1 MKRIQSFQS
10 WDEEEEKKKEEE
22 RKTDRPMSF
31 EEWQK
36 KNSGTA
42 ASTSTS
48 TPTQTSTPTPT
59 SSVSR
64 STETATNRPVSFEQW
79 DKQRRGEAEEEPE
92 RQYSSMDR
100 YRPSG
105 VYTPEQT
112 EERKFSQNERYR
124 PSGVVLG
131 SPNVLEEPN
140 PWDSLYTSGTIQ
152 RGKELAAKSTLT
164 SEEKKEARAIQ
175 KEIDKVTRTS
185 GVQKSDQYGELTD
198 LNAKLYSKTSL
209 LAGFGAGAIQALGL
223 DWLTDR
229 VADVVGAV
237 SGVKSETGA
246 KELVESAQ
254 KNNPL
259 AYAAGNVAGNVMEL
273 SAISGAVG
281 KALQGAEWF
290 TKLAPWVQKA
300 ASSAITFG
308 ISGAASG
315 IANTETKEEWDERER
330 QQQLLAEDFGA
341 SYTPREYSIGRQLGK
356 VGISAATGA
365 ASGALGS
372 MLGSAFGAGTSN
384 ILVRNGLQ
392 YNTALRAIAS
402 GINGVGFAAGST
414 AAQELSKFLQYP
426 KGYQPDAAEI
436 GTNLAVAFLFSAAS
450 GIIGDAKSAKSNKQQ
465 MLKLMDD
472 LAVEYETAKIKMAG
486 MVGPARA
493 AEAQRVLEL
502 SNRIRTSLAT
512 SQGMSGVQNEVKALA
527 AALDIIDD
535 QMAAI
540 AAGGNGML
548 GAGDIYAAAGSAP
561 GEPLAIAIQRIGA
574 NTPAPTGTAPQAQAS
589 VPVPSASTPSVPA
602 WYTAYQN
609 TPRPIDQPQQP
620 TLPLPQ
626 IQQPQAAQPPVP
638 SQQAVQT
645 PQNAPSQ
652 SGTLPLPQPNN
663 APQERVTTPTA
674 PASEAPSAPPVP
686 SRPAETL
693 TGTQE
698 SGTIEEKG
706 NAPVEQA
713 KQELKNAIRMPI
725 QGTNE
730 QALARGAETGEL
742 TMESVTIGGKV
753 RGFTKEQQISLA
765 QQIIEG
771 THEDNEVIY
780 ANVPDDGSFE
790 IPNSP
795 DNVAQVLNEL
805 HVKANQESIYT
816 QSVDRWLRGANRVR
830 ITTIDGEKFI
840 TDGKL
845 LYPVG
850 DAGAEFAKN
859 NEQGYKAED
868 FNVDE
873 GTANTLL
880 GFAENGTVVDKQ
892 PYVGKLGKS
901 GQVYIFDTPD
911 GRLIF
916 NKRLLDMIDTGTM
929 KYGMMDVRGKKYP
942 VAVTVNSDG
951 SIAGI
956 LYPIHNPD
964 VDKVDLRQFTTGKLK
979 SVGEQPIKASTPEIS
994 ELPLPTAD
1002 QTLTTK
1008 AEAKAPEL
1016 PLPTASKPQATEKKP
1031 HEVLADNLI
1040 RYLEEGNT
1048 ISSQEL
1054 QRLADEAFGGSRA
1067 SGAYDIKTAYDALEL
1082 AVNKYLMDANF
1093 VKIGNGDVATAEL
1106 TEKALE
1112 NFMRYLPTQSVRTE
1126 EQQQFQQFSTPPN
1139 IAYLAAWAANIEKG
1153 DTVLEPSAGI
1163 GGLALWPK
1171 AWGAKVYG
1179 NELSERRAD
1188 ILRSLG
1194 LDEIF
1199 TENAEQINNVL
1210 PDYVKPSVVIMNPP
1224 FSATAGRLSTN
1235 NTANAKRHI
1244 EQALD
1249 RLEDGGRLV
1258 AILGRGMSNDS
1269 RTFAPW
1275 WDDLRKE
1282 YNIRANLSINGRNY
1296 HKYGT
1301 DFDVQLVVID
1311 KTGPQT
1317 GETIT
1322 GSYDD
1327 LTEIPSVLEGIRNDR
1342 TQLERQPGTV
1352 GERSGVQD
1360 VGRGGSGIQPGRP
1373 DGSSQRPVRA
1383 ASGNGGSGT
1392 PVSTGNGGRVQPE
1405 GTGGT
1410 ELETGRGNVGE
1421 QMGGKSGR
1429 SPVELPSE
1437 PEPERAAGPE
1447 PELSLPRVSEEPAPK
1462 PSKPEKKTAASKQ
1475 KAGSDDGV
1483 YAEYIPPKTPVKGA
1497 KKHPA
1502 NIVESAAMAA
1512 VDAPQATYS
1521 PKIPKELITSGALSD
1536 VQLTNIVYAG
1546 QAHSQMIPHQNIRR
1560 GYFIGDGTGVGK
1572 GRQIAGIILDNFMQ
1586 GRKKAVW
1593 VSKGQNLFPDAKRD
1607 WSAMGMD
1614 PNDIMS
1620 SQKIKADAAI
1630 KANSGILFTT
1640 YDTLANK
1647 SKTGKSRLDQIV
1659 DWLGEDFD
1667 GVIAFD
1673 EAHSMGNLLGKKGK
1687 RGNSKPAEKAL
1698 AGAELQ
1704 KRLPKARV
1712 LYASATMATDV
1723 NEMAF
1728 AERLGLW
1735 GPGTQF
1741 ANVRDFVEKISSGGM
1756 AAMELVARDMKA
1768 MGLYQ
1773 ARSISYNG
1781 VGYETLQHDLTPV
1794 QKEIYDTMSR
1804 AWQVTLQNMNKAL
1817 EMTGAN
1823 LNGNARAKAKSAY
1836 YGALQRFYNQILTSM
1851 AMPSVIADIKKELA
1865 AGRSVVLQIVNT
1877 NQAETDRQLARMKET
1892 GADLEDLDITPR
1904 EQLIGFFRNAFPV
1917 QAYEEYEDENGTK
1930 RSRPVTDSNG
1940 NPVLDK
1946 KAVALR
1952 DSMIEEMQQMK
1963 VPEGPLEMLFD
1974 AFGVDQVAEV
1984 TGRTRRI
1991 VPRKDEYGNTVKVE
2005 EKRGSNSGEADASA
2019 FQDGKKHILVFSD
2032 AGGTGK
2038 SYHADLSAKNQEQRV
2053 HYLLQPGWSAPKAV
2067 QGFGRTH
2074 RSNEASA
2081 PIYKLITTDVR
2092 GQKRFVSTIARRL
2105 DQLGALTK
2113 GQRQTGSGMFSARDN
2128 LESDLAT
2135 DSLYNFYRALVN
2147 GQVEGLEAQD
2157 VLEKL
2162 GLMDKFVDPE
2172 SGQIKV
2178 PDAAGRDMSLFLNR
2192 ILALE
2197 YDEQNRVFDAFSRI
2211 FDDAYE
2217 TALNNGTLDMGM
2229 ETVRADKIDILDDMI
2244 VREDPET
2251 GVATNYVQAKLS
2263 EKARIVR
2270 TIDDLKALRGDFIGL
2285 YRKKNGDAVGVFRTR
2300 DKTEANGSVVKQY
2313 ILQTPTE
2320 RKFSRYVE
2328 STLKKECERIPEKE
2342 WTQAWKAE
2350 VEKAPEYTETVK
2362 HMLTGSLL
2370 PVWNRLPSS
2379 GNVRVQR
2386 LIADDGRQYLGRV
2399 IAPDQIDSVL
2409 KSLGVTKGRTKQTY
2423 SVDDVI
2429 SRVLGGGDKAVLEN
2443 DRVTLTRRRVGG
2455 EPRIE
2460 ITGDNVWFLRRTIPE
2475 IISENINYRTRFFIP
2490 TGENQKQVLE
2500 KILAQN
2506 PVSDIVQVRGDTEDS
2521 RDVSNF
2527 NGNNAPRHPE
2537 NWTTERVGDANK
2549 TPMST
2554 TDIIEKLKHDF
2565 NIPVTTGHIRSPN
2578 ARAQY
2583 MRLPQ
2588 SIRSKVANSIPDI
2601 AHELGHHLD
2610 DKYGLQDSIGDEAKR
2625 EIIDAMPDSFKS
2637 QYKKYELV
2645 GEGIAEFMRRY
2656 LQNSE
2661 VAAIDYPIFSEWFLN
2676 QLNSKDLKAVTELA
2690 DEMNAY
2696 YSLSEKT
2703 EAWPIHSREERVT
2716 DFRNLGEKLKDVHSR
2731 FRQLFVDAME
2741 PIRRVDEQTGD
2752 NVHMFA
2758 INSAYAG
2765 NRAYSAI
2772 TGDLYDLRGNKVGE
2786 GLQKAL
2792 NGIHLGNKKE
2802 YSDFGMYLVCRHG
2815 PERLA
2820 EGMRVF
2826 NDDRHDNTAWMEQT
2840 RDDLAA
2846 KYPAFEEA
2854 AQRLEEFQTNVLQ
2867 TYGVVSGLYRQ
2878 DTIDGWLDRWEHY
2891 VPFNR
2896 WFGDEKAKGQKRG
2909 FANQSGP
2916 YRKAVGSGR
2925 DIINPVDNIMVNT
2938 VRLIQTSIY
2947 NDVWQKLTRSVMKAG
2962 GIGNL
2967 MEQVPPS
2974 LARKTWD
2981 GKSLKSKTLET
2992 FENTLNSMGIPM
3004 NEATEDVIQ
3013 KILDEAIEDVMVQY
3027 GRGKAHG
3034 DVVTVLV
3041 NGEPEY
3047 WKINDPDLLR
3057 TLTNM
3062 DNGQRNALLS
3072 YIGRVNRFITGNLT
3086 GMNIVWSLASN
3097 APRDLGTI
3105 FTFSKT
3111 KNIAKILGGI
3121 FESYANK
3128 IKGDKASDL
3137 YKEYMALGGVSTT
3150 AQTADKDMTKKVRKA
3165 LQKSKADW
3173 LNPLEWFEFVGNMIE
3188 SGPRY
3193 SYYKIMRTKYDM
3205 TPEEAF
3211 YAAMEITT
3219 NFKRAGLLGRDI
3231 NMVIPFFNASV
3242 QGVDRAARWLAADD
3256 LPKDQRKAG
3265 GLRRRI
3271 MFMGASLAIAG
3282 LSVLLNSRT
3291 KKDKDNFTKLSA
3303 YTKNNY
3309 FVIPMNDG
3317 KYLTIPKPRELAI
3330 PISFFERLGEYY
3342 VGENPNAFD
3351 DFWEYATDNVLP
3363 GVVSGLAQG
3372 DLNSAIGDLGAV
3384 GTLHYLSSNQ
3394 DFLGRP
3400 IVSSSVENLEAK
3412 DQYTASTSRAAKFMG
3427 QLFNMSPQQIDFLG
3441 KNVLGGFWEWQKAL
3455 APVSADQ
3462 DYTLGVKNKWVKDP
3476 LYSTDIPNRMYNQ
3489 RDKLEKIKNS
3499 NPDDV
3504 DAAIDYRTVADMATF
3519 YGRYYRLAREDED
3532 TESGR
3537 ETRTAMLDMIL
3548 GVESGAGKTEK
3559 AYRFMLDVLHE
3570 ENSSELM
3577 PAVMETSIQGI
3588 KGGDDKNKQ
3597 TVNLTAEEYFNY
3609 QTRYNSLYYNY
3620 IRSAMERGS
3629 MTAEE
3634 KTATLESAKKL
3645 AGIVAK
3651 GEILQK
3657 HGLSTK
3663 DYDKIQSLY
3672 DDRRSDIDDG
3682 ELVSFLAAKSK
3693 ADVDDSGAVSNAEL
3707 LAAVS
3712 GLKLPVADEVALTRY
3727 ANPDLALKLQQ
3738 ITPSGFSA
3746 GDYSK
3751 ILGAVEKLKPLP
3763 GNDGVTNMQKCEA
3776 ALGTL
3781 KSSAS
3786 QAQKLKVMEL
3796 YYGGDTKTKSGE
3808 LSQWGKIKK
3817 ATSNGATVEK
3827 TVSMLKS
3834 DTLDTY
3840 CKWIDSDAKK
3850 AGIKSDAYISYVN
3863 KYSNTRSERD
3873 ANGKEIK
3880 GQTRK
3885 DKMMDYI
3892 DGLDMTIE
3900 QKDILYLEYYAES
3913 TLKDTPWH
3921 KRGGSG
3927 RGKTYSMSGLRLPT
3941 AERLAPIS
3949 AGLELPTK

>member
-22 RKTDRPMSF
+22 RKTERPMSF
-31 EEWQK
+31 DEWQK

-48 TPTQTSTPTPT
+48 APTQTSTPTPT

-79 DKQRRGEAEEEPE
+79 DKQRRGEADEEPE

-131 SPNVLEEPN
+131 SLNVLEEPK
-140 PWDSLYTSGTIQ
+140 PWDYLYTSGTIQ

-164 SEEKKEARAIQ
+164 SEEKKEARSIQ

-198 LNAKLYSKTSL
+198 LNARLYAKSSKIGGL
-209 LAGFGAGAIQALGL
+209 FYGAINALGL

-229 VADVVGAV
+229 ASDAVGAV

-246 KELVESAQ
+246 RELVESAQ

-341 SYTPREYSIGRQLGK
+341 SYTPREYSIGQQLGK

-365 ASGALGS
+365 ASGGLGGL
-372 MLGSAFGAGTSN
+372 LGSAFGFGTSN

-414 AAQELSKFLQYP
+414 AAQEFSKFLQYP
-426 KGYQPDAAEI
+426 QGYQPDAAEI
-436 GTNLAVAFLFSAAS
+436 GTNLAVAFLFSAAG

-548 GAGDIYAAAGSAP
+548 GAGDIYAAAGSSP

-626 IQQPQAAQPPVP
+626 MQQQAAQPPVP
-638 SQQAVQT
+638 SQQPPQA
-645 PQNAPSQ
+645 PQNAQNQ
-652 SGTLPLPQPNN
+652 SSTLPLPQTNN
-663 APQERVTTPTA
+663 APQERVATPTA
-674 PASEAPSAPPVP
+674 PASEAPSVPPVP
-686 SRPAETL
+686 SRPAEPL
-693 TGTQE
+693 TGNQD
-698 SGTIEEKG
+698 SGIIEEKG
-706 NAPVEQA
+706 NAAVEQA

-742 TMESVTIGGKV
+742 TMDSVTIGGKV
-753 RGFTKEQQISLA
+753 RGFTKEQQLSLA

-771 THEDNEVIY
+771 THGDDEVIF
-780 ANVPDDGSFE
+780 ASVPDDGSFE

-816 QSVDRWLRGANRVR
+816 QSVDRWLRGAKRVV
-830 ITTIDGEKFI
+830 IATIDGEKFI
-840 TDGKL
+840 TDGNL

-859 NEQGYKAED
+859 DEQGYKAKD
-868 FNVDE
+868 FDVDE
-873 GTANTLL
+873 KTANMLTD
-880 GFAENGTVVDKQ
+880 FANNGTVVEKQ
-892 PYVGKLGKS
+892 PYVGKLGRS

-916 NKRLLDMIDTGTM
+916 NKRLLDMIDTGTL
-929 KYGMMDVRGKKYP
+929 KYGMTDVRGKKYP

-951 SIAGI
+951 SIAGV

-964 VDKVDLRQFTTGKLK
+964 VDKVDLRQFTTAKLK
-979 SVGEQPIKASTPEIS
+979 SIGGQPVQSRTPKISAPQLPTPE
-994 ELPLPTAD
+994 
-1002 QTLTTK
+1002 QTLTPKT
-1008 AEAKAPEL
+1008 EAKAPEL
-1016 PLPTASKPQATEKKP
+1016 PTPTAAQPQATEKKP

-1040 RYLEEGNT
+1040 QHLKEGNT
-1048 ISSQEL
+1048 ITSQEL

-1067 SGAYDIKTAYDALEL
+1067 SGAYDIKTAYDSLEL
-1082 AVNKYLMDANF
+1082 AVNKYLMDADF
-1093 VKIGNGDVATAEL
+1093 VKIGNGDVAAAEL

-1112 NFMRYLPTQSVRTE
+1112 QFMRYLPTQSVRTE

-1139 IAYLAAWAANIEKG
+1139 IAYLAAWAANIDKG

-1171 AWGAKVYG
+1171 AWGATVYG

-1224 FSATAGRLSTN
+1224 FSATAGRLSSN

-1342 TQLERQPGTV
+1342 TQLERQPGNA
-1352 GERSGVQD
+1352 GERSGSPD
-1360 VGRGGSGIQPGRP
+1360 VGRGGVGIEPGRP
-1373 DGSSQRPVRA
+1373 DGSAERPVRA
-1383 ASGNGGSGT
+1383 ASGNGGSGA
-1392 PVSTGNGGRVQPE
+1392 PVSSGNGGRVQSE

-1410 ELETGRGNVGE
+1410 ELATGRGTVGE
-1421 QMGGKSGR
+1421 QMGGKGGR
-1429 SPVELPSE
+1429 SPVELPQK
-1437 PEPERAAGPE
+1437 PEPERAAGSE
-1447 PELSLPRVSEEPAPK
+1447 SELPLPRVSEEPAPK
-1462 PSKPEKKTAASKQ
+1462 PPKPEKKTAASKQ

-1502 NIVESAAMAA
+1502 SIVESAAMAA
-1512 VDAPQATYS
+1512 VDTPQATYT

-2172 SGQIKV
+2172 SGKIKV

-2342 WTQAWKAE
+2342 WKQAWKAE

-2423 SVDDVI
+2423 SADDVI

-2506 PVSDIVQVRGDTEDS
+2506 PVSDIVQVRGDTEDN
-2521 RDVSNF
+2521 REASNF

-2537 NWTTERVGDANK
+2537 NWTAERVGDTNK
-2549 TPMST
+2549 KPMSGP
-2554 TDIIEKLKHDF
+2554 DIVEMIRHDF
-2565 NIPVTTGHIRSPN
+2565 GIPISTGNIRSAN

-2583 MRLPQ
+2583 RNQPQ
-2588 SIRSKVANSIPDI
+2588 TVRSKVANSIPDI

-2610 DKYGLQDSIGDEAKR
+2610 NIFDIRNNISAGAKQ
-2625 EIIDAMPDSFKS
+2625 EIIDAMPDSFKK
-2637 QYKKYELV
+2637 QYKKEQLP
-2645 GEGIAEFMRRY
+2645 GEGIAEYLRRY

-2661 VAAIDYPIFSEWFLN
+2661 TAAIDYPKFTEEFFGMLDE
-2676 QLNSKDLKAVTELA
+2676 KTRAAVDKLA
-2690 DEMNAY
+2690 DEVNAY
-2696 YSLSEKT
+2696 YSLSEQT
-2703 EAWPIHSREERVT
+2703 GNWPVHNREDKGR
-2716 DFRNLGEKLKDVHSR
+2716 DYRSFGEKLKDMNTH
-2731 FRQLFVDAME
+2731 FRTLFIDSME
-2741 PIRRVDEQTGD
+2741 PIKQFD
-2752 NVHMFA
+2752 NESGGKAHLFA
-2758 INSAYAG
+2758 TNAAYAG
-2765 NRAYSAI
+2765 NRAYAAI
-2772 TGDLYDLRGNKVGE
+2772 TGDLYDLRGNKLGM

-2792 NGIHLGNKKE
+2792 EGIHLNNKKE
-2802 YSDFGMYLVCRHG
+2802 YTDFGMYLICRHG

-2826 NDDRHDNTAWMEQT
+2826 NDDAWDNTAWMQQTEQE
-2840 RDDLAA
+2840 LAE

-2854 AQRLEEFQTNVLQ
+2854 AERLEEYQHELIQ
-2867 TYGVVSGLYRQ
+2867 AYGVESGLYSQ
-2878 DTIDGWLDRWEHY
+2878 ETIDEWMDRWEHY

-2896 WFGDEKAKGQKRG
+2896 WIGDRKAKGQKQG

-2916 YRKAVGSGR
+2916 YRKARGSGL
-2925 DIINPVDNIMVNT
+2925 DIINPVDNIMENT
-2938 VRLIQTSIY
+2938 VRLITASIR
-2947 NDVWQKLTRSVMKAG
+2947 NEVMQEITKAAAR
-2962 GIGNL
+2962 
-2967 MEQVPPS
+2967 MEGSGAWLEKVPMP
-2974 LARKTWD
+2974 LAKKTWD
-2981 GKSLKSKTLET
+2981 GKGLKAQTLEEFDDYFT
-2992 FENTLNSMGIPM
+2992 STGLSLG
-3004 NEATEDVIQ
+3004 EDGLDLIQ
-3013 KILDEAIEDVMVQY
+3013 RILDGAIDDLLVQFT
-3027 GRGKAHG
+3027 RGKAHG
-3034 DVVTVLV
+3034 DIVTVMK
-3041 NGEPEY
+3041 NGKPEY

-3057 TLTNM
+3057 SVTNM
-3062 DNGQRNALLS
+3062 GPTRAGELLN
-3072 YIGRVNRFITGNLT
+3072 YYGRVTRFITGNIT
-3086 GMNIVWSLASN
+3086 GMNIVWSIASN
-3097 APRDLGTI
+3097 LPRDIGTM

-3111 KNIAKILGGI
+3111 KNIVKLLSGI
-3121 FESYANK
+3121 GSSYVNRL
-3128 IKGDKASDL
+3128 KGDKASEL
-3137 YKEYMALGGVSTT
+3137 YKEYMAMGGNSTS
-3150 AQTADKDMTKKVRKA
+3150 AQTADKDMAKKARKA
-3165 LQKSKADW
+3165 LQKQKSDW
-3173 LNPLEWFEFVGNMIE
+3173 LNPLEWVEYVSDMIE

-3193 SYYKIMRTKYDM
+3193 SYYKICRTKYNM
-3205 TPEEAF
+3205 SPEEAF

-3219 NFKRAGLLGRDI
+3219 NFKRSGVLGKEI
-3231 NMVIPFFNASV
+3231 NILVPFFNASV
-3242 QGVDRAARWLAADD
+3242 QGVDRMARWIAAEDI
-3256 LPKDQRKAG
+3256 PEGERKAG
-3265 GLRRRI
+3265 RARRI
-3271 MFMGASLAIAG
+3271 AAYLGASLALAT
-3282 LSVLLNSRT
+3282 LSMVLNARN
-3291 KKDKDNFTKLSA
+3291 KKKQHDLKELSN

-3309 FVIPMNDG
+3309 FVIQMKDG
-3317 KYLTIPKPRELAI
+3317 KYIAIPKPRELAL
-3330 PISFFERLGEYY
+3330 PTSLFERIMEKY
-3342 VGENPNAFD
+3342 VADNPNAFD
-3351 DFWEYATDNVLP
+3351 DFWEYATDNFLP
-3363 GVVSGLAQG
+3363 GVVSGIAQG
-3372 DLNSAIGDLGAV
+3372 DLNSAIGDLGAA
-3384 GTLHYLSSNQ
+3384 GTIHYLASNQ

-3400 IVSSSVENLEAK
+3400 IVSGALQDLEAR
-3412 DQYTASTSRAAKFMG
+3412 DQYDKNTSKLAWIIG
-3427 QLFNMSPQQIDFLG
+3427 QAFNLSPKQIDFLG
-3441 KNVLGGFWEWQKAL
+3441 KNLLGGFYQWQQAL
-3455 APVSADQ
+3455 LPVGGEPDLS
-3462 DYTLGVKNKWVKDP
+3462 LGVASKWIKDP
-3476 LYSTDIPNRMYNQ
+3476 LYSTDITNRMYE
-3489 RDKLEKIKNS
+3489 RKDKLKRMKNS
-3499 NPDDV
+3499 HPGDMEI
-3504 DAAIDYRTVADMATF
+3504 ATEYRTVNDMATF
-3519 YGRYYRLAREDED
+3519 YGRYYSLAKNEEETPHSREI
-3532 TESGR
+3532 R
-3537 ETRTAMLDMIL
+3537 EAVLDMIMGIEQNANKDPAYSFMR
-3548 GVESGAGKTEK
+3548 GVIEHEGSTE
-3559 AYRFMLDVLHE
+3559 Y
-3570 ENSSELM
+3570 M
-3577 PAVMETSIQGI
+3577 PAVLDTTL
-3588 KGGDDKNKQ
+3588 KGDNHFYSL
-3597 TVNLTAEEYFNY
+3597 NSEEYFML

-3620 IRSAMERGS
+3620 IRKARDNKPK
-3629 MTAEE
+3629 MTSEE
-3634 KTATLESAKKL
+3634 KTATVEQAKEI
-3645 AGIVAK
+3645 AGIVAR
-3651 GEILQK
+3651 GEAIEA
-3657 HGLSTK
+3657 HGGTYAAYTK
-3663 DYDKIQSLY
+3663 VKDLL
-3672 DDRRSDIDDG
+3672 DDG
-3682 ELVSFLAAKSK
+3682 IEEGDLINYLSARDLADTDGNGSL
-3693 ADVDDSGAVSNAEL
+3693 SNAEL
-3707 LAAVS
+3707 LLAAG
-3712 GLKLPVADEVALTRY
+3712 GLKLPTAETARLIAYHADKETLGLKLGTVGEYGVDATEYGNVLALAGKDPSQAKAKAAIDEVYGRTTAANQNEKAALWQSINKSWSPEN
-3727 ANPDLALKLQQ
+3727 NPYNKSTGKKVQQTLKL
-3738 ITPSGFSA
+3738 P
-3746 GDYSK
+3746 
-3751 ILGAVEKLKPLP
+3751 
-3763 GNDGVTNMQKCEA
+3763 
-3776 ALGTL
+3776 
-3781 KSSAS
+3781 
-3786 QAQKLKVMEL
+3786 
-3796 YYGGDTKTKSGE
+3796 
-3808 LSQWGKIKK
+3808 
-3817 ATSNGATVEK
+3817 TVESK
-3827 TVSMLKS
+3827 
-3834 DTLDTY
+3834 
-3840 CKWIDSDAKK
+3840 
-3850 AGIKSDAYISYVN
+3850 
-3863 KYSNTRSERD
+3863 NTE
-3873 ANGKEIK
+3873 A
-3880 GQTRK
+3880 Q
-3885 DKMMDYI
+3885 
-3892 DGLDMTIE
+3892 
-3900 QKDILYLEYYAES
+3900 
-3913 TLKDTPWH
+3913 
-3921 KRGGSG
+3921 
-3927 RGKTYSMSGLRLPT
+3927 
-3941 AERLAPIS
+3941 S
-3949 AGLELPTK
+3949 ALVLPTK